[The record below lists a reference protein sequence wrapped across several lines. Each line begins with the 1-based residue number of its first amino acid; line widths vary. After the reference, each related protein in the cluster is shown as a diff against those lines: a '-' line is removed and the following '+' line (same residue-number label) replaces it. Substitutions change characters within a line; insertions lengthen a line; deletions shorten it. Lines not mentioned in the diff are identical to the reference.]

1 MYTRQPSEKLE
12 GCLPN
17 RVNIRGGFQMDK
29 VKEFENELELLLKC
43 KTPIIEVV
51 TTEWQRLQST
61 VNRIAITEMTKW
73 KRWNRSVGIVDQ
85 DGNIQP
91 ILDPLQLLKT
101 FKEDSESGFLILEN
115 FNFYLNNQDVIN
127 LLFEIC
133 KMKRTIQKSLIIET
147 SEVALP
153 SALSKEIVVLY
164 MPLPNKNFIRKIA
177 ESVIINANLVSK
189 DYELTDELLSSVL
202 GLTTTEI
209 NLAFNKAVEKYG
221 KLDNSV
227 IDYLISEKE
236 HIIRKDGLLEYYRAN
251 ESLKDV
257 GGLQNLK
264 KWLHIRANSFNEKA
278 KAYGIDSPKGVL
290 LLGLPGTGKS
300 LTAKSIANTWKFP
313 LLRFDLGKVFGGVV
327 GQSESNMRR
336 ALDVAT
342 TISPCVLW
350 IDEIEKGLSGLSSSD
365 RTDGGTASRVFGSL
379 LTWMQE
385 KTEPVFVV
393 ATANNIENLPPELLR
408 KGRFD
413 EIFFVDLPS
422 FNERRDI
429 FKIHINGKRRDPS
442 KFDLDLLAEKSN
454 GLTGSEIYSVVADA
468 LFESY
473 SNQRELTTEDIIKER
488 SKLTPLSTVMAEK
501 IASLRSWAK
510 NRARLAGDE
519 YTETIEGTDKV
530 VRLKS
535 ESYNP
540 LLEGDH

>member
-1 MYTRQPSEKLE
+1 
-12 GCLPN
+12 
-17 RVNIRGGFQMDK
+17 MDK

-61 VNRIAITEMTKW
+61 VNRIAISEMTKW
-73 KRWNRSVGIVDQ
+73 KRWNRSIGVVDQ
-85 DGNIQP
+85 DGNVEP

-101 FKEDSESGFLILEN
+101 FKEDNESGFLILEN
-115 FNFYLNNQDVIN
+115 FNFYLNNPDVVN

-133 KMKRTIQKSLIIET
+133 KMKRTIQKTLIIET
-147 SEVALP
+147 SEIALP

-164 MPLPNKNFIRKIA
+164 MPLPNKGFIRKIA

-221 KLDNSV
+221 KLDNSI

-264 KWLHIRANSFNEKA
+264 KWLHIRANSFSEKA
-278 KAYGIDSPKGVL
+278 RDYGIDTPKGVL

-313 LLRFDLGKVFGGVV
+313 LLRFDLGKVFGGIV

-336 ALDVAT
+336 ALDIAT

-350 IDEIEKGLSGLSSSD
+350 IDEIEKGLSGLGSSD
-365 RTDGGTASRVFGSL
+365 RTDGGTTSRVFGSL

-422 FNERRDI
+422 FSERKEI
-429 FKIHINGKRRDPS
+429 FKIHINGKRRDAS
-442 KFDLDLLAEKSN
+442 KFNLDLLAEKSN

-468 LFESY
+468 LFESF
-473 SNQRELTTEDIIKER
+473 SNQRELITEDIIKER
-488 SKLTPLSTVMAEK
+488 TKLTPLSTVMAEK

-519 YTETIEGTDKV
+519 YTENIEGTDKV

-540 LLEGDH
+540 LLEGDN